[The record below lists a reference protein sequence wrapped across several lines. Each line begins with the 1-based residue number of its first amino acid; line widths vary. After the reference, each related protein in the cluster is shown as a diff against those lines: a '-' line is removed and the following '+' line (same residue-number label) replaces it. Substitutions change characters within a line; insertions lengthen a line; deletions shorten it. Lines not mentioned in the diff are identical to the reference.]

1 MTPCAPHTGPPRTPR
16 ERTPCLLGV
25 RAHPAL
31 SPRAPWTAAGD
42 GGKPRVKNQ
51 NDINIDAIT
60 FTLAKEDIY
69 IVHMKNYPFIR
80 FYDPTYMYTPP
91 PLPIKKKEVQIFI
104 TEYDK
109 CIKRS
114 ESSMGWANLL
124 TCMP

>member
-25 RAHPAL
+25 RAPPAL

-42 GGKPRVKNQ
+42 GEKPRVKNQ
-51 NDINIDAIT
+51 NGINIDNIT

-80 FYDPTYMYTPP
+80 FYDPTYTPSIP
-91 PLPIKKKEVQIFI
+91 HPHKKSTNIYNRI
-104 TEYDK
+104 
-109 CIKRS
+109 R
-114 ESSMGWANLL
+114 
-124 TCMP
+124 

>member
-1 MTPCAPHTGPPRTPR
+1 MTPCVPHTGPPRTPR

-25 RAHPAL
+25 RAPPAL

-60 FTLAKEDIY
+60 FTLAKEEIY
-69 IVHMKNYPFIR
+69 IVHMKNNPFIR
-80 FYDPTYMYTPP
+80 FYYPTYTPP
-91 PLPIKKKEVQIFI
+91 PLKKKEVQIFI

-109 CIKRS
+109 SIKGS
-114 ESSMGWANLL
+114 ESSLGWANIL

>member
-25 RAHPAL
+25 RAYPAL

-42 GGKPRVKNQ
+42 GEKPRVKNQ

-80 FYDPTYMYTPP
+80 FYDPTYTPP
-91 PLPIKKKEVQIFI
+91 IPHPHKKRK
-104 TEYDK
+104 YK
-109 CIKRS
+109 Y
-114 ESSMGWANLL
+114 L
-124 TCMP
+124 